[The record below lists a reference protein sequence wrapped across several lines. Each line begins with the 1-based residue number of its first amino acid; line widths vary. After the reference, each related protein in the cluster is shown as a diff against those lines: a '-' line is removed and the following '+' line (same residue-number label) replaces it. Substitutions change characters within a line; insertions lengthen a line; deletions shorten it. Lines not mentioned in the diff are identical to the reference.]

1 MNYMLVGG
9 AGFLGSHLA
18 KYLLKYE
25 KVSRVVIFDNF
36 SSGKKE
42 YLKSISLDQ
51 RLKVI
56 DGDVKDMPK
65 LLESMKSIDTVFHLA
80 ANPDISKA
88 VSEPTIDFWEG
99 TFLTQN
105 VLEAMRIT
113 GAKNIF
119 YSSGSGVYGDMPDIH
134 FSECYGPNNPI
145 STYGASKLAG
155 EALISSYCYM
165 FSMRG
170 RAIRFANIVGP
181 NQTHGVGYDFLRKL
195 KVNPHELDILGNG
208 AQCKSYIHVMDA
220 ISAISL
226 VMSTINE
233 GLIFDVFNV
242 ASDDYITVKQ
252 IADLA
257 LSILNIKRENI
268 KLNFG
273 ENIRG
278 WKGDVP
284 KIYFDTTKIKEKG
297 WRPIYNSSDAMKL
310 SLTAM
315 NDEVDES

>member
-1 MNYMLVGG
+1 MLVGG

-18 KYLLKYE
+18 KYLLGFE
-25 KVSRVVIFDNF
+25 KTSKIVIFDNF

-42 YLKSISLDQ
+42 HLGSINADP
-51 RLKVI
+51 RLKII
-56 DGDVKDMPK
+56 DGDVKDMPQ
-65 LLESMKSIDTVFHLA
+65 LLEAMKDIETVFHLA

-105 VLEAMRIT
+105 ILEAMRIT

-119 YSSGSGVYGDMPDIH
+119 YSSGSGVYGDIPNVH
-134 FSECYGPNNPI
+134 FSEDHGPNYPI

-155 EALISSYCYM
+155 EALIASYCYM

-195 KVNPHELDILGNG
+195 KNNPHELSVLGDG
-208 AQCKSYIHVMDA
+208 TQCKSYIYVADA
-220 ISAISL
+220 IEAISL
-226 VMSTINE
+226 VMGAIND

-242 ASDDYITVKQ
+242 ASNDYITVKQ

-257 LSILNIKRENI
+257 LDVLNIKQENI

-273 ENIRG
+273 LNNRG

-284 KIYFDTTKIKEKG
+284 KIYFNTTKINERG
-297 WRPIYNSSDAMKL
+297 WRAIYDSSEAIKL
-310 SLTAM
+310 SLIAM
-315 NDEVDES
+315 NDEIDAS

>member
-1 MNYMLVGG
+1 MLIGG

-18 KYLLKYE
+18 KYLLGSE
-25 KVSRVVIFDNF
+25 IASKVIIFDNF
-36 SSGKKE
+36 SSGKKDH
-42 YLKSISLDQ
+42 LKSISSDP
-51 RLKVI
+51 RLKI
-56 DGDVKDMPK
+56 IHGDVKDMSQ
-65 LLESMKSIDTVFHLA
+65 LLEGMKDVETVFHLA

-105 VLEAMRIT
+105 ILEAMRIT

-119 YSSGSGVYGDMPDIH
+119 YSSGSGVYGDIPDVH
-134 FSECYGPNNPI
+134 FSEDYGPNHPI

-155 EALISSYCYM
+155 EALICSYCHM
-165 FSMRG
+165 FSLRG

-195 KVNPHELDILGNG
+195 KTNPHELSVLGDG
-208 AQCKSYIHVMDA
+208 TQCKSYIYVADA
-220 ISAISL
+220 IQAIDL
-226 VMSTINE
+226 VMSTINL
-233 GLIFDVFNV
+233 GLAFDVFNV
-242 ASDDYITVKQ
+242 ASEDYITVKQ

-257 LSILNIKRENI
+257 LDVANIKRENI

-273 ENIRG
+273 QNNRG

-284 KIYFDTTKIKEKG
+284 KIYFDTKKIKERG
-297 WRPIYNSSDAMKL
+297 WRAIHDSSEAIRL
-310 SLTAM
+310 SLIAM
-315 NDEVDES
+315 SDEINAS